1 MLNDKSRLNFRTL
14 DLVEFLKM
22 GKSKKKTKSI
32 SDKLMSLVRS
42 LPLLKCKIVEYN
54 RNIQTKAIQIRGK
67 RRITQDYEI
76 VWVGKAMSFTR
87 LNFFRVVIC
96 VLFYIIIFVGRML
109 NPYLMNKFYQWNLFW
124 PEIPYNTYTSS
135 FSIMERNEFT
145 FFTTQRK

>member
-1 MLNDKSRLNFRTL
+1 M
-14 DLVEFLKM
+14 
-22 GKSKKKTKSI
+22 
-32 SDKLMSLVRS
+32 RS

-54 RNIQTKAIQIRGK
+54 RNTQTKAIQIRGK

-109 NPYLMNKFYQWNLFW
+109 NPYLMNKFYQWNLF
-124 PEIPYNTYTSS
+124 
-135 FSIMERNEFT
+135 
-145 FFTTQRK
+145 